1 MRFGCVE
8 EQAMTGPS
16 PPVLLLDT
24 FSLFFRA
31 FYALPPMNTAAGEP
45 TSALYGF
52 STLMLKLLRE
62 QPGASLAF
70 ALDAPA
76 ATFRH
81 LTYEAYKAGRAPA
94 PDALRSQFERL
105 TSLLAAFGAPTFR
118 VPGFEADDLLAT
130 LARRLRSAER
140 PTLVVS
146 GDRDL
151 LQLAHG
157 SVRVYF
163 VGRRAKDAVIY
174 DERAVLERFGVPP
187 VRLPSY
193 VALIGDTSDN
203 LPGVPGI
210 GPSTA
215 AKLLS
220 ERTDCKDLLS
230 RIEAVSPARVR
241 EALLTHRDQIL
252 STENL
257 ARLRDDVELPEGP
270 LSAAPTTE
278 GVLALRKIFE
288 ELEFKSL
295 GARLDALFPS

>member
-1 MRFGCVE
+1 
-8 EQAMTGPS
+8 MTGAPK
-16 PPVLLLDT
+16 VLLLDT

-62 QPGASLAF
+62 QRGAALAF

-81 LTYEAYKAGRAPA
+81 LTHDGYKAGRGPA
-94 PDALRSQFERL
+94 PDALVSQLGRL
-105 TSLLAAFGAPTFR
+105 PSLLEAFGAPMFR
-118 VPGFEADDLLAT
+118 VPGFEADDVLAT
-130 LARRLRSAER
+130 LARQRRAAER
-140 PTLVVS
+140 PAFVVS

-151 LQLAHG
+151 LQLARG

-163 VGRRAKDAVIY
+163 VGRRAKDAVVY
-174 DERAVLERFGVPP
+174 DERSVLERFGVPSE
-187 VRLPSY
+187 RLPSY
-193 VALIGDTSDN
+193 VALVGDTSDN

-220 ERTDCKDLLS
+220 GRSDCRDLLS
-230 RIEAVSPARVR
+230 HLDDVSPVR
-241 EALLTHRDQIL
+241 LRDALLAHRDQIL
-252 STENL
+252 STEDL
-257 ARLRDDVELPEGP
+257 ARLRDDVALPEGP
-270 LSAAPTTE
+270 LSATPTRETAVE
-278 GVLALRKIFE
+278 LRKLFE
-288 ELEFKSL
+288 ELEFQSL
-295 GARLDALFPS
+295 TARLDALFPS

>member
-1 MRFGCVE
+1 
-8 EQAMTGPS
+8 MTKA
-16 PPVLLLDT
+16 PPPLLLLDT

-31 FYALPPMNTAAGEP
+31 FYALPPMNTRAGEP

-52 STLMLKLLRE
+52 STLLLKLLRE
-62 QPGASLAF
+62 QPGAELAF

-81 LTYEAYKAGRAPA
+81 QTYDGYKAGRAPA
-94 PDALRSQFERL
+94 PDALLKQLRRL
-105 TSLLAAFGAPTFR
+105 DSLLAAVGAPTFR
-118 VPGFEADDLLAT
+118 VPGFEADDVLAT
-130 LARRLRSAER
+130 LAREFRELEL
-140 PTLVVS
+140 PTFVVS

-174 DERAVLERFGVPP
+174 DEQAVVERFGVPP
-187 VRLPSY
+187 ARLPSY
-193 VALIGDTSDN
+193 VALVGDSSDN

-215 AKLLS
+215 AKLLTHH
-220 ERTDCKDLLS
+220 EDCEDLLGHAD
-230 RIEAVSPARVR
+230 EVAPARVR
-241 EALLTHRDQIL
+241 EALLSHRDQIL
-252 STENL
+252 STEDL
-257 ARLRDDVELPEGP
+257 ARLRDDVPLPEGP
-270 LSAAPTTE
+270 RKGAPTRE
-278 GVLALRKIFE
+278 NVDELRGLFE

-295 GARLDALFPS
+295 KARLDALFPT